1 MDRRSVNYISCFL
14 SYNFVCVMAVYNFGF
29 ITCMNRSSGDA
40 TVGLVAEVTGLVG
53 FTGARSGSE
62 HETNETNVWSENIND
77 IIRTS

>member
-1 MDRRSVNYISCFL
+1 
-14 SYNFVCVMAVYNFGF
+14 
-29 ITCMNRSSGDA
+29 MNLGSGDA
-40 TVGLVAEVTGLVG
+40 TIGLVAEVTGLVG